1 MKKIGFIG
9 LDIMGKP
16 IAKNLMKVDYLIIIH
31 DLHNIPIEKLVSECP
46 EKAISPKDVAAK
58 SEIVTT
64 MLPNSIYVR

>member
-16 IAKNLMKVDYLIIIH
+16 IAKNLMKVNYLIIIH
-31 DLHNIPIEKLVSECP
+31 DLNSIPIEKLVSEGP

-64 MLPNSIYVR
+64 MLLNSIYIR